1 MMQETV
7 FLPLVSL
14 PVYGQPLYRRIVP
27 IANICLILE
36 SSFLQDEAVTLNSRA
51 EAAPDREGK
60 SFLRGFSNGASPLPI
75 EPDFSSE
82 SSNNRLGRAG
92 VAGQQDIHG
101 GLCVNT
107 SIYADIIWRD
117 MPMRVC
123 QCTTEKKCSSRRER
137 VSTGFG

>member
-1 MMQETV
+1 MPETV
-7 FLPLVSL
+7 FLPL
-14 PVYGQPLYRRIVP
+14 PVYVQSLRRTVP
-27 IANICLILE
+27 TANNCLTLE
-36 SSFLQDEAVTLNSRA
+36 FSFLQDEAVTLNTRA

-60 SFLRGFSNGASPLPI
+60 SFLRAFSNGASPLPI
-75 EPDFSSE
+75 EPDFSSAP
-82 SSNNRLGRAG
+82 SNRLGRAG
-92 VAGQQDIHG
+92 ADEPDIHS

-137 VSTGFG
+137 VSTRFG

>member
-7 FLPLVSL
+7 FLPLVSV
-14 PVYGQPLYRRIVP
+14 PVYGQPLRRIVP
-27 IANICLILE
+27 TANICLILE
-36 SSFLQDEAVTLNSRA
+36 PSFLQDEAFTLNTRA

-60 SFLRGFSNGASPLPI
+60 SFLGGFSNGASPLPI
-75 EPDFSSE
+75 EPDFSSA

-92 VAGQQDIHG
+92 ANEPDIHS

-137 VSTGFG
+137 VSTRFG